1 MSGRYSEPLF
11 VISVAARLVEMH
23 PQTLRK
29 YEREGLIAP
38 SRTSG
43 NLRLYSDSDI
53 ERLRQVKY
61 LVESRRLNLAGVQ
74 LALELTGRL
83 RQFRAGLEPEAVP
96 GDNGM
101 VANRFGR
108 AYAEQMAQMRRE
120 LDAVLAMLGFV
131 DQSEVRARFGERVAG
146 D

>member
-1 MSGRYSEPLF
+1 MASRYSEPLF

-43 NLRLYSDSDI
+43 NLRLYSDEDI

-61 LVESRRLNLAGVQ
+61 LVETRGLNLAGVQ
-74 LALELTGRL
+74 LALELTQALRRL
-83 RQFRAGLEPEAVP
+83 R
-96 GDNGM
+96 GDMERSSNG
-101 VANRFGR
+101 ASWTDDIDRILI
-108 AYAEQMAQMRRE
+108 E
-120 LDAVLAMLGFV
+120 LGFV
-131 DQSEVRARFGERVAG
+131 DQQLVREQQRKS
-146 D
+146 

>member
-1 MSGRYSEPLF
+1 MTPRYSEPLF

-43 NLRLYSDSDI
+43 NLRLYSDHDI

-61 LVESRRLNLAGVQ
+61 LVQERGLNLAGVQ
-74 LALELTGRL
+74 LALELTQRL
-83 RQFRAGLEPEAVP
+83 RLLQDQLETVAPPRAQS
-96 GDNGM
+96 DNGPSL
-101 VANRFGR
+101 A
-108 AYAEQMAQMRRE
+108 AQCDYLLRS
-120 LDAVLAMLGFV
+120 LGFV
-131 DQSEVRARFGERVAG
+131 DEQRLRTQREERR
-146 D
+146 

>member
-1 MSGRYSEPLF
+1 MSASYSEPLF

-61 LVESRRLNLAGVQ
+61 LVERRGLNLAGVQ
-74 LALELTGRL
+74 LALELTARL
-83 RQFRAGLEPEAVP
+83 RELRARLD
-96 GDNGM
+96 GDGSATAGENGTG
-101 VANRFGR
+101 ARGR
-108 AYAEQMAQMRRE
+108 ATAEFSAQTRRE
-120 LDAVLAMLGFV
+120 LDGVLAMLGFV
-131 DQSEVRARFGERVAG
+131 DQNEVRARFGERASG

>member
-1 MSGRYSEPLF
+1 MKPRFSEPLF

-38 SRTSG
+38 SRTTG

-61 LVESRRLNLAGVQ
+61 LVEERGLNLAGVQ
-74 LALELTGRL
+74 LALELT
-83 RQFRAGLEPEAVP
+83 RQLQSIRQAATSLPAELAG
-96 GDNGM
+96 D
-101 VANRFGR
+101 
-108 AYAEQMAQMRRE
+108 E
-120 LDAVLAMLGFV
+120 LAGAFDDVLKKLGFV
-131 DQSEVRARFGERVAG
+131 EQSQVRSHRQRSS
-146 D
+146 

>member
-1 MSGRYSEPLF
+1 MQGRFNEPLF

-38 SRTSG
+38 SRTQG
-43 NLRLYSDSDI
+43 NLRLYSDRDI

-61 LVESRRLNLAGVQ
+61 LVEDRGLNLAGVQ
-74 LALELTGRL
+74 LALGLTHRL
-83 RQFRAGLEPEAVP
+83 RELRASLVDAASRPPDLCV
-96 GDNGM
+96 
-101 VANRFGR
+101 
-108 AYAEQMAQMRRE
+108 E
-120 LDAVLAMLGFV
+120 LDRVLGMLGFI
-131 DQSEVRARFGERVAG
+131 DEDRVAELRTRKDPASAQAPTG